1 MKNNCKGQHLHFLSV
16 VSLAIYITTFSW
28 PSLSPKHMATY
39 TSATFGLSVLC
50 YFKDNMITLQ
60 AGIF

>member
-28 PSLSPKHMATY
+28 PSLSPKHMAVAGQTALVFVHH
-39 TSATFGLSVLC
+39 TSIRLLCSV
-50 YFKDNMITLQ
+50 
-60 AGIF
+60 